1 MIVGCTY
8 LKSVKGV
15 IDLAG
20 KRLKDPN
27 IYFHDK
33 KDQKTVSHEIVWLSP
48 PPPPPKKKK
57 KKKKKKKERKKK
69 RATYYCLGD
78 RNSRRKFYVLAN

>member
-48 PPPPPKKKK
+48 PPPQKKKK
-57 KKKKKKKERKKK
+57 KKKKKKRGKRKERLI
-69 RATYYCLGD
+69 T
-78 RNSRRKFYVLAN
+78 V